1 MEKKYL
7 VVVYRNLRYL
17 NNYDEFTDKRKA
29 EDWYKYILKKV
40 NEQKNEDKDKPNY
53 IIDVR
58 LYTMVE
64 VWSSM

>member
-7 VVVYRNLRYL
+7 VIVYRNLRYL
-17 NNYDEFTDKRKA
+17 NNYDEFIDKQKA
-29 EDWYKYILKKV
+29 KDWYKYILKKV
-40 NEQKNEDKDKPNY
+40 EEQKNEDKDKPNY

-64 VWSSM
+64 VWSSR